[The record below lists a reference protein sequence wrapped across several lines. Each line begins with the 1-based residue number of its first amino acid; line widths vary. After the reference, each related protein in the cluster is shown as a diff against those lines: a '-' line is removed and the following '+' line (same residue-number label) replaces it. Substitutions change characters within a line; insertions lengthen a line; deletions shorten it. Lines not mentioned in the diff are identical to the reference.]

1 MLRARTKLI
10 PPDECSWAILP
21 ASKGRK
27 RRREELGFEF
37 ERFLPHPIE
46 QYAVD
51 FVRQDDGSYI
61 ALAVERGTVERARVT
76 HDAVQPETVPDFA
89 ESSVSPTMFELA
101 RDSLRPRRVL
111 RLQRLTVAVAAL
123 LMLAS
128 SMLLTLG
135 LTARTRQLA
144 DEAATLRML
153 ANDTYGNVI
162 PADAPTGQPRSIV
175 VQGLLRQSR
184 QAANSAADLA
194 MPDVRADVAAT
205 LASWPASDAR
215 LRQLSIDRDAATI
228 EVLLDADMDA
238 SPVLGAFGAVPG
250 WQPSAPA
257 VRRTGSDQRVTIRL
271 TRASVEPK
279 S

>member
-1 MLRARTKLI
+1 MLRARVKLI

-21 ASKGRK
+21 ASADRNRK
-27 RRREELGFEF
+27 REELGFEF

-46 QYAVD
+46 HYAVD
-51 FVRQDDGSYI
+51 FVRQDDGSYV
-61 ALAVERGTVERARVT
+61 ALAVESGSVERAGGT
-76 HDAVQPETVPDFA
+76 HDVVQTETVPDFA
-89 ESSVSPTMFELA
+89 ESNVSPGMFELA
-101 RDSLRPRRVL
+101 RGSLRSTRVQ
-111 RLQRLTVAVAAL
+111 RLQQLTVAASVLLVAA
-123 LMLAS
+123 S
-128 SMLLTLG
+128 SIFITLG
-135 LTARTRQLA
+135 LTARIRQLE
-144 DEAATLRML
+144 DEASTLRTI
-153 ANDTYGNVI
+153 ADDTYGTVI
-162 PADAPTGQPRSIV
+162 PADAPTGQPRSIM

-228 EVLLDADMDA
+228 EVLLGADVDA
-238 SPVLGAFGAVPG
+238 SPVLEAFGAVPR

-271 TRASVEPK
+271 SRASVEPE